1 MVKTPFGFLVL
12 VSIPS
17 RNDNAHEDDRDGRHY
32 QGTADEVES
41 ASEVSGGPVGR
52 ADHVRSSEATERAK
66 RIDESDRRGCG
77 SAGKEGCG
85 DAPQR
90 RFGGADAECGE
101 GESGD
106 RQESRRPGASG

>member
-77 SAGKEGCG
+77 SAEVGERECEHL
-85 DAPQR
+85 PVRQ
-90 RFGGADAECGE
+90 GA
-101 GESGD
+101 
-106 RQESRRPGASG
+106 PGAVAVRIFDDALLALDG